1 MKPHRTPCKTSNG
14 SSTPIAFSAFQII
27 LRIPGSY
34 IQNDYN
40 YTIFRNSTSTSE
52 VYQEMIDNIL
62 QAYGIEPAQ
71 SRVESLT
78 SGLINNTWK
87 VDYEGKRYILQR
99 INHQVFKKPLEVAEN
114 IRRIADY
121 LKQNSPS
128 YLFVSPVPNIHGN
141 DIFFDEDKGY
151 FRVFPFIEG
160 SHTLD
165 VASNSNQAFEA
176 ALQFGKFT
184 RLLSGFD
191 AHILHVTITDFHN
204 LTLRYRQF
212 ETALSKGD
220 PERIRQSAR
229 MVADIKKYVHIV
241 EAYEKIRKSSNVKQ
255 RVTHHDTKISNVL
268 FDHQGKG
275 LCVIDLDT
283 VMGGYFISDVG
294 DMMRTYLSPA
304 NEEEKD
310 FSLIE
315 IREDYFRA
323 IINGYLSSMGDEL
336 TAEEQGL
343 ILYSGLFLIYM
354 QAIRFLADYFNG
366 DVYYG
371 ARYPEQNFIRAGNQI
386 VLLKRLDE
394 KREALEQIIRA
405 ELQTKTHF
413 IF

>member
-1 MKPHRTPCKTSNG
+1 MTEDF
-14 SSTPIAFSAFQII
+14 SSGEII
-27 LRIPGSY
+27 ER
-34 IQNDYN
+34 
-40 YTIFRNSTSTSE
+40 
-52 VYQEMIDNIL
+52 VL
-62 QAYGIEPAQ
+62 QAYGLDPRQ
-71 SRVESLT
+71 SQVESLT

-87 VDYEGKRYILQR
+87 VTYGGKQYILQR
-99 INHQVFKKPLEVAEN
+99 INHHVFKKPLEVAEN

-121 LKQNSPS
+121 LKKHSPS
-128 YLFVSPVPNIHGN
+128 YLFVSPVPNLEGTDIHV
-141 DIFFDEDKGY
+141 EEAEGY
-151 FRVFPFIEG
+151 FRVFPFING

-165 VASNSNQAFEA
+165 VVSNPTQAFEA

-191 AHILHVTITDFHN
+191 AHVLHTTIPDFHN
-204 LTLRYRQF
+204 LTLRYNQF
-212 ETALSKGD
+212 ENALIHGD
-220 PERIRQSAR
+220 PDRIRQSAS
-229 MVADIKKYVHIV
+229 MIADIKKYVHIV
-241 EAYEKIRKSSNVKQ
+241 EAFEKIRKSSQVKQ

-268 FDHQGKG
+268 FDQNGKG

-283 VMGGYFISDVG
+283 VMPGYFISDVG

-310 FSLIE
+310 FSKIE
-315 IREDYFRA
+315 IRDDYFRA
-323 IINGYLSSMGDEL
+323 IVNGYLSSMGDEL
-336 TAEEQGL
+336 TSEEQGL

-354 QAIRFLADYFNG
+354 QAIRFLADYLNR

-371 ARYPEQNFIRAGNQI
+371 ARYEDQNFVRAGNQV

-394 KREALEQIIRA
+394 NATALQQIISA

>member
-1 MKPHRTPCKTSNG
+1 
-14 SSTPIAFSAFQII
+14 
-27 LRIPGSY
+27 
-34 IQNDYN
+34 
-40 YTIFRNSTSTSE
+40 
-52 VYQEMIDNIL
+52 MIESIL
-62 QAYGIEPAQ
+62 QAYAMDPQRSQI
-71 SRVESLT
+71 ESLT

-87 VDYEGKRYILQR
+87 VTSGGKKYILQR
-99 INHQVFKKPLEVAEN
+99 INHQVFKKPFEVAEN

-121 LKQNSPS
+121 LKENSPS
-128 YLFVSPVPNIHGN
+128 YLFVSPVRNVNGD
-141 DIFFDEDKGY
+141 DIYYDEEKGY

-165 VASNSNQAFEA
+165 VVSSSNQAFEA

-191 AHILHVTITDFHN
+191 AQVLYQTIPDFHD

-212 ETALSKGD
+212 ESALSNGD
-220 PERIRQSAR
+220 PERIKRSAH
-229 MVADIKKYVHIV
+229 MIADIKKWVYIV
-241 EAYEKIRKSSNVKQ
+241 EAYEKIRKSSHVKH

-268 FDHQGKG
+268 FDQQNKG

-310 FSLIE
+310 FDLIE
-315 IREDYFRA
+315 VREDYFKA
-323 IINGYLSSMGDEL
+323 IVNGYLSSMGDEL
-336 TAEEQGL
+336 TGEEQGL

-354 QAIRFLADYFNG
+354 QAVRFLADYFNR

-371 ARYPEQNFIRAGNQI
+371 ARYPDQNFIRAGNQV
-386 VLLKRLDE
+386 VLLKRLKE
-394 KREALEQIIRA
+394 KTDLLQQIIRA